1 MTKLSRAVIACI
13 SATMMLLG
21 VAPMA
26 RADTV
31 PLIDDPLHGHC
42 LAGCTSNGTNTPIGS
57 NPPQGFYFQASPASS
72 GTYFID
78 VLVPNNMLIA
88 GPLHITGD
96 LTFVLNLFSATAWT
110 SGELGNYLGFTN
122 PSPST
127 PIGAYLPAT
136 QALEPGATGFFVFL
150 SSFGRDVSLPQ
161 QGSLTTG
168 PLLNLTEVLPAGS
181 YIVAE
186 LVHFTGQGGE
196 IPPDMN
202 LETIMT
208 ANSSALFVQP
218 ARQCPCNGSSI
229 SGTVS
234 ARAMGATP
242 SSIIVAD
249 MQAMTARD
257 SFVMTNTL
265 LNGTAAATTS
275 IGFTRHSPDDSETSA
290 ESSDFAAS
298 LEARREMWLATSSSG
313 SPNDGRAADLAIFTG
328 I

>member
-1 MTKLSRAVIACI
+1 MGHISQIELGCRYIHSGMSVVAAVVCREGWFVMTKLSRAVIACI

-21 VAPMA
+21 VAPIA

-72 GTYFID
+72 GAYFID

-96 LTFVLNLFSATAWT
+96 LTVVLNLFSATAWT
-110 SGELGNYLGFTN
+110 SGELGNYLEFTN
-122 PSPST
+122 SSPST

-168 PLLNLTEVLPAGS
+168 PVLNLTEVLPAGS

-186 LVHFTGQGGE
+186 LVPP
-196 IPPDMN
+196 IPESN
-202 LETIMT
+202 LPIIMT
-208 ANSSALFVQP
+208 ANSSALFVP
-218 ARQCPCNGSSI
+218 GPIA
-229 SGTVS
+229 
-234 ARAMGATP
+234 GAGLP
-242 SSIIVAD
+242 GLIVAG
-249 MQAMTARD
+249 AG
-257 SFVMTNTL
+257 L
-265 LNGTAAATTS
+265 LAWW
-275 IGFTRHSPDDSETSA
+275 
-290 ESSDFAAS
+290 
-298 LEARREMWLATSSSG
+298 RRRRKIA
-313 SPNDGRAADLAIFTG
+313 
-328 I
+328 